1 MNEEQRRG
9 IVAACERL
17 ALDFAWHVD
26 HRNAEQVAAL
36 FAADAGFERK
46 GEVLQGR
53 EAILAAQRK
62 RPAGVVTRHVCANL
76 AVEAIDAEH
85 ARGVMYF
92 LLYKHDHAAAGTD
105 AGKPAPLGPPE
116 TLGEYHDEYLRTAEG
131 WRIARRVAKGVFR
144 RA

>member
-1 MNEEQRRG
+1 M
-9 IVAACERL
+9 AASSVRANCCWGAKPSSPRSASGPE
-17 ALDFAWHVD
+17 
-26 HRNAEQVAAL
+26 
-36 FAADAGFERK
+36 
-46 GEVLQGR
+46 
-53 EAILAAQRK
+53 
-62 RPAGVVTRHVCANL
+62 GVVTRHVCANL
-76 AVEAIDAEH
+76 AVEAIDADH